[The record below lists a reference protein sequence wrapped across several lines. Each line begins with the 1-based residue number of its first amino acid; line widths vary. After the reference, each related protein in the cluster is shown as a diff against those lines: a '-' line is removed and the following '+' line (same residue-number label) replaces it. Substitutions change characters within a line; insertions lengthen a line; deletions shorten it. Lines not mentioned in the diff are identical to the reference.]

1 MRGMTVLNG
10 ARGTTL
16 ECLFKARGF
25 VYGNHLVVGGGEGTR
40 HGTGRGRDDTEG
52 GTLLNTILTPS
63 VWAHS
68 NDPGE
73 SCSKQW
79 ISNVVPCG
87 KH

>member
-40 HGTGRGRDDTEG
+40 HGTGRERDNTEG